1 MHTKVISMDLW
12 AITKINLIG
21 WQLIN
26 TETSPSKGFPTL
38 TPFHQDY
45 AIDICHLPSKV
56 MRMVFLLHRYSC
68 GMSYSWDSQG
78 QIDQL
83 VCFMSNSTFARRQ
96 RKEHVG
102 MWGWLCHS
110 GKVSAAI
117 TMPLWFHLTRCS
129 SGPFHPVS
137 LKACQP
143 LIHLTEQS
151 VSGDRGK
158 HAAAFPWRTGVTSL
172 SHLNKRCFRRR
183 ASGWQESGVPVSG
196 LLISLMPKARQLLP
210 LGCSS
215 SKDRG
220 GDRISPSNWAHWKA
234 FK

>member
-12 AITKINLIG
+12 AITENQPSRLTTHQHRNKSIERFSNADSIPSRLCH
-21 WQLIN
+21 WHL
-26 TETSPSKGFPTL
+26 SPSFQSDENG
-38 TPFHQDY
+38 
-45 AIDICHLPSKV
+45 
-56 MRMVFLLHRYSC
+56 FLLHRYSC

-102 MWGWLCHS
+102 IWGWLGHS

-129 SGPFHPVS
+129 SGPFHLVS

-196 LLISLMPKARQLLP
+196 LLISLMPKAKQLLP

-220 GDRISPSNWAHWKA
+220 DHISPSNWAYWKA